1 MHVPIRIDT
10 GQPQLVRARSEVRRI
25 ISPSVLRTQA
35 RELDG
40 ERVNGCEKVA
50 RDGQEQKDEEH
61 HDETTEIHDYASS
74 RHHVAPRSKSSIA
87 AFLASMS
94 YFTLKSTRIKS
105 LPFLMSK
112 KWEAVHFAEAL
123 LYRML
128 Y

>member
-1 MHVPIRIDT
+1 MHIPIRIDT
-10 GQPQLVRARSEVRRI
+10 GQPQLVRARSEVRRTR
-25 ISPSVLRTQA
+25 SPSVLRTQA
-35 RELDG
+35 RELDD

-61 HDETTEIHDYASS
+61 HDETAKIHDYVSS

-94 YFTLKSTRIKS
+94 CFTLKSTRIKS